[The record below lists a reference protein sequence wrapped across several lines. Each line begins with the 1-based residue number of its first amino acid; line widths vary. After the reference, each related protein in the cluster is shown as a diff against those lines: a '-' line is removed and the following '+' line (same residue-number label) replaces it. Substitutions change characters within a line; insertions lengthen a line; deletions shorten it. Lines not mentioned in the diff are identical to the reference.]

1 MKIKQHHQNHLN
13 NKIKILNK
21 TNSKITTTNNSNN
34 DQRLIVVLL
43 EQANT

>member
-21 TNSKITTTNNSNN
+21 TNSKTNNTTNNNN
-34 DQRLIVVLL
+34 DQKLIVVLL
-43 EQANT
+43 EQVNT